1 MAHHPFLSGL
11 PVRLRV
17 RLWRTCHSFFWLDSG
32 VLALTVDQTEILRDL
47 ATVIQKQADTIRRLE
62 LLEDELRTAKT
73 SVYRIV
79 WVIMVTLLGQVL
91 SKIDGISAVIEA
103 LK

>member
-1 MAHHPFLSGL
+1 M
-11 PVRLRV
+11 
-17 RLWRTCHSFFWLDSG
+17 
-32 VLALTVDQTEILRDL
+32 LALTVDQTEILRDL
-47 ATVIQKQADTIRRLE
+47 ATVSQKQADTIRRLE

-91 SKIDGISAVIEA
+91 SKIVGISAVIEA

>member
-1 MAHHPFLSGL
+1 
-11 PVRLRV
+11 
-17 RLWRTCHSFFWLDSG
+17 

-79 WVIMVTLLGQVL
+79 WVIMVTLLLFLIRLRVVRDDVL
-91 SKIDGISAVIEA
+91 YLLVFE
-103 LK
+103 

>member
-1 MAHHPFLSGL
+1 M
-11 PVRLRV
+11 
-17 RLWRTCHSFFWLDSG
+17 
-32 VLALTVDQTEILRDL
+32 LALTVDQTEILRDL

-91 SKIDGISAVIEA
+91 SKIVGISAIIEA

>member
-1 MAHHPFLSGL
+1 M
-11 PVRLRV
+11 
-17 RLWRTCHSFFWLDSG
+17 
-32 VLALTVDQTEILRDL
+32 LALTVDKTEILRDL

-62 LLEDELRTAKT
+62 LLEDELKTAKT

-91 SKIDGISAVIEA
+91 SKIVGISAVIEA